1 LEGNLRSGTKV
12 GAPIT
17 ALTGYGF
24 ERNDD
29 GVILIHPLK
38 GLPIVDVSEWRV
50 MGDREPELR
59 YGITTRVSYKDF
71 SLSAA
76 FSGMLDAT
84 VVNIT
89 EHNMMNRG
97 QSWESVEQREGKM
110 KVFNGILKDG
120 KENSDNPTWSTIV
133 YNPAMTSTT
142 YIGSDG
148 SYTSMEPW
156 VDKNVHF
163 LRCQEARLNYSV
175 PSAFLN
181 KATKGLIS
189 RANIFVSGNDLFTI
203 TNYAGIN
210 PVGNSSSAAAGGTG
224 GLGFDCWGLP
234 SPRTYTCGLSVTF

>member
-1 LEGNLRSGTKV
+1 
-12 GAPIT
+12 
-17 ALTGYGF
+17 
-24 ERNDD
+24 
-29 GVILIHPLK
+29 
-38 GLPIVDVSEWRV
+38 
-50 MGDREPELR
+50 
-59 YGITTRVSYKDF
+59 
-71 SLSAA
+71 
-76 FSGMLDAT
+76 
-84 VVNIT
+84 
-89 EHNMMNRG
+89 
-97 QSWESVEQREGKM
+97 
-110 KVFNGILKDG
+110 
-120 KENSDNPTWSTIV
+120 
-133 YNPAMTSTT
+133 
-142 YIGSDG
+142 
-148 SYTSMEPW
+148 MEPW